1 MDNFKNI
8 IKSSWWEEEDINSRD
23 FYIQKYKNKLIDVHV
38 DRLPDSSVLNMNK
51 YNFLLLHEPNEF
63 FGWHSRSLSH
73 KEQFTAILTWND
85 LVLNNC
91 SNAIKFTYNGVT
103 LDNDFVDSLKEKQ
116 FNISF
121 LCGTKD
127 LVEGHKLRHKVYEL
141 ESQITIPKK
150 WYYVL
155 EDYDHKNNVRPGY
168 GNYEKDLS
176 HIPEGVDIIGYGRRV
191 LFKNS
196 MFNVV
201 VENVIY
207 NNWYNKIGDNFIT
220 KTVPIYWG
228 CPNISEFGYNER
240 GIIRF
245 ETSEQLLEI
254 INNLSPEKYYEMLPY
269 INHNYELVKS
279 DTFKNNMVNF
289 LDEFIK
295 LNNI

>member
-1 MDNFKNI
+1 
-8 IKSSWWEEEDINSRD
+8 
-23 FYIQKYKNKLIDVHV
+23 
-38 DRLPDSSVLNMNK
+38 
-51 YNFLLLHEPNEF
+51 
-63 FGWHSRSLSH
+63 
-73 KEQFTAILTWND
+73 
-85 LVLNNC
+85 
-91 SNAIKFTYNGVT
+91 
-103 LDNDFVDSLKEKQ
+103 
-116 FNISF
+116 
-121 LCGTKD
+121 
-127 LVEGHKLRHKVYEL
+127 
-141 ESQITIPKK
+141 
-150 WYYVL
+150 
-155 EDYDHKNNVRPGY
+155 
-168 GNYEKDLS
+168 
-176 HIPEGVDIIGYGRRV
+176 
-191 LFKNS
+191 